1 MDSKIKIGIIRVLT
15 LKDKY
20 ALENHA
26 RIIDEDGKFGESIE
40 FVSRCIED
48 QPFGIHDDE
57 TLNTAVPKIVEL
69 AKQMEKE
76 NSDGIVISCC
86 ADPGLK
92 EVEKEVKIPVISA
105 GRECSEKA
113 LKLGKKIIA
122 IGITAEATEHLKEL
136 LGNNL
141 FDYYNPENINST
153 LDLNSKRGR
162 KSVVDSAKKAYRCGS
177 DCIMICCTGMSNIK
191 IAEEIRSSVDIKVA
205 DPLEAIASK
214 IKKVYDL

>member
-40 FVSRCIED
+40 FVSRCIKD
-48 QPFGIHDDE
+48 QPSGIHDDE